1 MSYGL
6 RYFFSFYADRD
17 TRDVGGI
24 PDEYT
29 VNILDLDYVGESEQ
43 IEAVEFPVT
52 INYPGI
58 QNLKTAPI
66 AASDAILNLIATA
79 EFQLQELYTENER
92 RWLVQVFRNGSKIWQ
107 GFIIPDGCQQSFT
120 YPPYTIS
127 TNCVDTLGLLKNL
140 SYVQNDGNFW
150 LGKQTFVEV
159 IYNCLNRVQIPD
171 INLYTCVNLYEE
183 SYPAMDS
190 DDPLALTYVN
200 AETYLKD
207 DNINPLDC
215 QEVLEKVLQLW
226 TAIIIQ
232 SEGDWYVFRPNEL
245 ALSDTLIFRKYE
257 DGQPA
262 YSGFTVSKNV
272 AELLGGYSEGA
283 ILAPLFKYETD
294 QTTIIQ
300 KPYKNASM
308 AWKFGTNYNL
318 VEELDNP
325 DLSGASQG
333 CGGDPIGPC
342 DDVTIPGWTR
352 TGTMYAGLYP
362 TGGVVFYSDEG
373 TYPTLTNYYQN
384 DNLISVT
391 RTISATDR
399 LRITIDYLNLDPL
412 FATDMNFVISLTD
425 GSIVWYLQ
433 ADFSW
438 AITAVEPGINYYQV
452 RSDVGDGGQIT
463 IESNPVPSSGNV
475 TFRILAP
482 SGTVNDIVYTN
493 ISGSVFNDPGEQIGE
508 IHTATQTGE
517 YSFVPETITV
527 LNGDAEL
534 AQYMGAMYETDEVT
548 LTSNWYRKYAGES
561 ALASPFATYKPLLRL
576 AVEETQRIYALP
588 FISYEGTIFGYFN
601 PLSVFRI
608 NLLEG
613 KFLPVSLSYNLQ
625 ANTCKAVLTRI
636 ANAEIA
642 MDYTLEPDYGATTK
656 VTIK

>member
-17 TRDVGGI
+17 TRVVAGV

-29 VNILDLDYVGESEQ
+29 VNILDLDYVGTSEQ

-52 INYPGI
+52 INYAPVSDD
-58 QNLKTAPI
+58 KTKPI
-66 AASDAILNLIATA
+66 KSSSVDLNLIATE

-150 LGKQTFVEV
+150 LGKQTFIDV
-159 IYNCLNRVQIPD
+159 IYNCLNRIQIPNID
-171 INLYTCVNLYEE
+171 LYTCVNITEE
-183 SYPAMDS
+183 SYPALDT
-190 DDPLALTYVN
+190 DDPLAQTYVN
-200 AETYLKD
+200 AETYLKE

-215 QEVLEKVLQLW
+215 QEVLEKVLRLW
-226 TAIIIQ
+226 GAVIIQ

-262 YSGFTVSKNV
+262 YSGFTVSKNL
-272 AELLGGYSEGA
+272 AQLLGGYSEGDV
-283 ILAPLFKYETD
+283 LAPYFHIDED
-294 QTTIIQ
+294 QTTVIQ

-318 VEELDNP
+318 VEELSNP
-325 DLSGASQG
+325 TFAGFSRG
-333 CGGDPIGPC
+333 CVGDPILPC
-342 DDVTIPGWTR
+342 DSVTIPGWTK
-352 TGTMYAGLYP
+352 TGTMFLGTSVAGTLI
-362 TGGVVFYSDEG
+362 FYSDGG

-384 DNLISVT
+384 NNLIAVT
-391 RTISATDR
+391 RTSTVTDR
-399 LRITIDYLNLDPL
+399 LRITIDYENVDPL

-425 GSIVWYLQ
+425 GATVWYLQ

-438 AITAVEPGINYYQV
+438 SITAVEPGINYYQV
-452 RSDVGDGGQIT
+452 RSDIGTGGTIT
-463 IESNPVPSSGNV
+463 IESNPVPSGGNI

-482 SGTVNDIVYTN
+482 SGTVNDIIYTN
-493 ISGSVFNDPGEQIGE
+493 ISAGIFNDPGVQIGE
-508 IHTATQTGE
+508 IHTATQTGD
-517 YSFVPETITV
+517 YTFVPDTITV

-534 AQYMGAMYETDEVT
+534 AQYMGAMYETDQVT

-561 ALASPFATYKPLLRL
+561 VLASPFSTYKPLLRL
-576 AVEETQRIYALP
+576 AVEEMQRIYALP

-608 NLLEG
+608 NLLDG

-642 MDYTLEPDYGATTK
+642 QDYTLEPDYGDTTK
-656 VTIK
+656 VTVK

>member
-17 TRDVGGI
+17 TRIVAGV

-29 VNILDLDYVGESEQ
+29 VNILDLDYVGTSEQ
-43 IEAVEFPVT
+43 IQAVEFPVT
-52 INYPGI
+52 INCAPVSDD
-58 QNLKTAPI
+58 KTQPI
-66 AASDAILNLIATA
+66 KSSSVDLNLIATA
-79 EFQLQELYTENER
+79 DFQLQELYTENER

-171 INLYTCVNLYEE
+171 INLYTCVNVTEE
-183 SYPAMDS
+183 SYPATDS
-190 DDPLALTYVN
+190 DDPLAQTYVN
-200 AETYLKD
+200 AETYLKE

-215 QEVLEKVLQLW
+215 QEVLEKVLRLW
-226 TAIIIQ
+226 GAIIIQ

-262 YSGFTVSKNV
+262 YSGFTVSKNL
-272 AELLGGYSEGA
+272 AQLLGGYSEGSV
-283 ILAPLFKYETD
+283 LAPLFHFNED
-294 QTTIIQ
+294 QTTVIQ

-308 AWKFGTNYNL
+308 AFKYGAVSSLLVNPNFNGWDNTNF
-318 VEELDNP
+318 P
-325 DLSGASQG
+325 DWVKSTGLLPLSEDFAGGAKLG
-333 CGGDPIGPC
+333 NIG
-342 DDVTIPGWTR
+342 ISPGP
-352 TGTMYAGLYP
+352 YEY
-362 TGGVVFYSDEG
+362 
-373 TYPTLTNYYQN
+373 
-384 DNLISVT
+384 ISNST
-391 RTISATDR
+391 PAE
-399 LRITIDYLNLDPL
+399 ITINDRIVFNMGYYNY
-412 FATDMNFVISLTD
+412 ISDGPRARIDLTD
-425 GSIVWYLQ
+425 GVSTYYLNIFGVWDINETFIDGLLLQ
-433 ADFSW
+433 YYEGSLSVTADS
-438 AITAVEPGINYYQV
+438 APITGDLTVRLYEARDDFGISPSTDLFITY
-452 RSDVGDGGQIT
+452 RSANIKPLDIEGD
-463 IESNPVPSSGNV
+463 P
-475 TFRILAP
+475 
-482 SGTVNDIVYTN
+482 
-493 ISGSVFNDPGEQIGE
+493 IGE

-517 YSFVPETITV
+517 FSFVPETITV
-527 LNGDAEL
+527 LNGDSASQL
-534 AQYMGAMYETDEVT
+534 YLSSMYETDQVT

-561 ALASPFATYKPLLRL
+561 VLASPFASYKPLLRL
-576 AVEETQRIYALP
+576 AVEEMQRIYALP

-608 NLLEG
+608 NLLDG

-642 MDYTLEPDYGATTK
+642 MDYTLEPDYGDTTK
-656 VTIK
+656 VTVK